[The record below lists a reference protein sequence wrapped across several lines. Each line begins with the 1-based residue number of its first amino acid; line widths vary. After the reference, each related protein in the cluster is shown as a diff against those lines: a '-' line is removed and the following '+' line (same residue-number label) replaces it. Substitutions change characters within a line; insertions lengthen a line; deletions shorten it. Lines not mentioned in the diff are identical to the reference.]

1 MTRLSRSL
9 LLDAKAKVR
18 PLMNVSMGLAVPET
32 LLLPCRA
39 TNEKLK
45 IRSSSLLRR
54 SRKAGGYADEEGS
67 GSYMCHASAWARPC
81 RR

>member
-32 LLLPCRA
+32 LLLPCRT

-54 SRKAGGYADEEGS
+54 SRKAGGDADVEGS
-67 GSYMCHASAWARPC
+67 GS
-81 RR
+81 